1 MLQILQIDLKYTSN
15 ILWKHNSSIFEV
27 YFTLVRV
34 TKEIENNAKKI
45 TEKIIEK
52 MNI

>member
-1 MLQILQIDLKYTSN
+1 MLQIDLKYTSN

-27 YFTLVRV
+27 HFTLVRV